1 MIVHDSV
8 DNVCI
13 DMSKIS
19 ACRILKT
26 SDDVGVLSFESA
38 HCSGYNLYFPNLLSA
53 KKVFELMMI
62 SLKNG
67 SSYFEI
73 DNTIK
78 CLEELPFT

>member
-38 HCSGYNLYFPNLLSA
+38 HCSGYNLYFPNVFSA
-53 KKVFELMMI
+53 KRAFELIMI

-73 DNTIK
+73 DNEIK
-78 CLEELPFT
+78 FLEELPFD